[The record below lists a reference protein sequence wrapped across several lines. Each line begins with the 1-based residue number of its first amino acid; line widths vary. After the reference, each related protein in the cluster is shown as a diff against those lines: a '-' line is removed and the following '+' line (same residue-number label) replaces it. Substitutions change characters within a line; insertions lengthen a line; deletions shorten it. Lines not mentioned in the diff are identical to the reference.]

1 MAEIQST
8 PDMEYD
14 EPPRSRTRR
23 RLVFFA
29 AAVLVLL
36 ALVFTPPLL
45 NVNRLRRRFATSMSQ
60 SLGRPVHLDKV
71 TLHLLPIPGFT
82 LENLVVS
89 EDPAFGYE
97 PVIRAQQV
105 EATLRVSSLWRR
117 QVEFSTIRFMEVDGN
132 HPSLNIVRNAQ
143 GRWNL
148 QEILVQAAHVNTAP
162 TGQRRAGA
170 DPRFPYIEATGARI
184 NLKLGEEKMPFSL
197 TDADFALWL
206 PSPQQW
212 HVRLQGIPARTDT
225 NASDTGVIRL
235 EGTLDRAAK
244 FVDVPLNLTASWA
257 HAQMGEASILVT
269 GEDAGWRGTVDM
281 GATLTGRLGSASL
294 ATDIHLTDLRR
305 ADFVPVKLLDVSAH
319 CTATADAMIV
329 TLVQAACTLP
339 TSGSQPIV
347 VSSSSLD
354 LQRPDQSAAG
364 IEINAVPLAWALDW
378 TRLFSQRVPGDLQ
391 PEGKIDGHI
400 QRAAGRAASPWT
412 GDLRATLLPSVST
425 ESSAHPAAS
434 SVPTIFNGRMTTAT
448 VYPRGAAALSLQLQ
462 PTVVRLGT
470 GSQVTLAG
478 EADTSGYMLHLY
490 GNASAMQVKALA
502 KILPPLGDGLD
513 TILPPGKAVADV
525 MHDVSLS
532 CSRPW
537 GGTPRCGSSAADVP
551 SKKLRARKR
560 R

>member
-8 PDMEYD
+8 PDMED
-14 EPPRSRTRR
+14 HEPPRSRTRR

-29 AAVLVLL
+29 AGVLVLL
-36 ALVFTPPLL
+36 ALVVTPPLL

-60 SLGRPVHLDKV
+60 SLGRPVHLDNV

-82 LENLVVS
+82 LQNLVVS

-97 PVIRAQQV
+97 PVIRANTV
-105 EATLRVSSLWRR
+105 EATLRASSLWRR
-117 QVEFSTIRFMEVDGN
+117 QVEFSSIQFID
-132 HPSLNIVRNAQ
+132 PSLNIVRNAQ

-170 DPRFPYIEATGARI
+170 DPRFPYIEATGARV
-184 NLKLGEEKMPFSL
+184 NLKIGEEKMPFSL
-197 TDADFALWL
+197 TEADFALWL

-212 HVRLQGIPARTDT
+212 HVRLQGIPSRTDT

-244 FVDVPLNLTASWA
+244 FVDVPLNLTANWA
-257 HAQMGEASILVT
+257 HAQMGEASILVA
-269 GEDAGWRGTVDM
+269 GEDAGWRGTLDM

-305 ADFVPVKLLDVSAH
+305 SDFVPAKPLDVSAH
-319 CTATADAMIV
+319 CTAMADAMIV
-329 TLVQAACTLP
+329 TLTQAACTLP
-339 TSGSQPIV
+339 TSGPQPIV

-364 IEINAVPLAWALDW
+364 IEVNAVPLAWGLDW
-378 TRLFSQRVPGDLQ
+378 VRLFSQRVPEDLQ

-400 QRAAGRAASPWT
+400 QRGAGRADSTWV
-412 GDLRATLLPSVST
+412 GDLRATLPPPAST
-425 ESSAHPAAS
+425 ESNTHPATLP
-434 SVPTIFNGRMTTAT
+434 VPTIFNARAP
-448 VYPRGAAALSLQLQ
+448 YPHDPASISLQLQ
-462 PTVVRLGT
+462 PTVLHLGP

-478 EADTSGYMLHLY
+478 EADTSGYALHLS
-490 GNASAMQVKALA
+490 GNASVTQLKALA
-502 KILPPLGDGLD
+502 KVLPPLGDSLD
-513 TILPPGKAVADV
+513 TVLPTAKAASDGL
-525 MHDVSLS
+525 HEVSLS
-532 CSRPW
+532 CSRSW
-537 GGTPRCGSSAADVP
+537 GGTQRCGSSAADVP
-551 SKKLRARKR
+551 SKKVRAGKKR
-560 R
+560 

>member
-8 PDMEYD
+8 PDMED
-14 EPPRSRTRR
+14 HEPSRSRTRR

-29 AAVLVLL
+29 AGVLVLL

-60 SLGRPVHLDKV
+60 SLGRPVHLDNV

-82 LENLVVS
+82 LQNLVVS

-97 PVIRAQQV
+97 PVIRANTV
-105 EATLRVSSLWRR
+105 EATLRASSLWRR
-117 QVEFSTIRFMEVDGN
+117 QVEFSSIRFID
-132 HPSLNIVRNAQ
+132 PSLNIVRNAQ

-170 DPRFPYIEATGARI
+170 EPRFPYIEATGARV
-184 NLKLGEEKMPFSL
+184 NLKIGEEKMPFSL
-197 TDADFALWL
+197 TEADFALWL

-212 HVRLQGIPARTDT
+212 HVRLQGIPSRTDT

-244 FVDVPLNLTASWA
+244 FVDVPLNLTVSWA
-257 HAQMGEASILVT
+257 HAQMGEASILAS
-269 GEDAGWRGTVDM
+269 GEDAGWRGTLDM

-305 ADFVPVKLLDVSAH
+305 SDFVPAKVLDVSAH

-329 TLVQAACTLP
+329 TLTQASCTLP
-339 TSGSQPIV
+339 TSGPQPIV

-354 LQRPDQSAAG
+354 LQRPNQSAAG
-364 IEINAVPLAWALDW
+364 IEVNAVPLAWALDW
-378 TRLFSQRVPGDLQ
+378 ARLFSQRVPEDLQ
-391 PEGKIDGHI
+391 PEGKIEGHI
-400 QRAAGRAASPWT
+400 QRAAGPADSPWV
-412 GDLRATLLPSVST
+412 GDLRATLPPPAST
-425 ESSAHPAAS
+425 ESNTHPAAS
-434 SVPTIFNGRMTTAT
+434 PVPTIFNAHVAYPHDSAT
-448 VYPRGAAALSLQLQ
+448 MSLLLQ
-462 PTVVRLGT
+462 PTVLHLGP

-478 EADTSGYMLHLY
+478 EADTAGYALHLS
-490 GNASAMQVKALA
+490 GNASVTQLKSLA
-502 KILPPLGDGLD
+502 KILPPLGDSLD
-513 TILPPGKAVADV
+513 TVLPTGKAASDGL
-525 MHDVSLS
+525 HEVSLS
-532 CSRPW
+532 CSRSW
-537 GGTPRCGSSAADVP
+537 GGTQRCGSSAADVP
-551 SKKLRARKR
+551 SKKLRVRKR